1 MQVLCLQLQRVRWS
15 SSGSPEKL
23 HGHVAFPLSLDL
35 SPYLATAARP
45 LLGRTL
51 SEPTQKEEGLAFGRR
66 GAPHCDSEDAKCRFE
81 PARSAYRLV
90 AVTVHHGGPKSG
102 HYTTYRNV
110 LRMSDRCSNELWVS
124 VSDEDVRD
132 ADVREVLA
140 CQASILFY
148 ERTHV

>member
-15 SSGSPEKL
+15 NLGSPEKL
-23 HGHVAFPLSLDL
+23 QGHVAFPLSLDL
-35 SPYLATAARP
+35 SAYLAAAAEP

-51 SEPTQKEEGLAFGRR
+51 AKPTQKEEGLACGHR
-66 GAPHCDSEDAKCRFE
+66 GAAHCDDRVAKCRSD

-90 AVTVHHGGPKSG
+90 AVIVHHGGPRSG

-110 LRMSDRCSNELWVS
+110 LRLSDRCPNEQWVS
-124 VSDEDVRD
+124 VSDEDVRA
-132 ADVREVLA
+132 ADVSEVLG

-148 ERTHV
+148 EKAHV